1 MLVYSIQEGGG
12 HLKKIL
18 PKETLA
24 DQAFKSIKDSII
36 AGKLEQNEE
45 LPEEKLAMDLGISRT
60 PIREALK
67 RLAAE
72 GLIQLNKA
80 KPATVATFSIVDG
93 LHYMEIRRLLEIY
106 NIDKNTDKVSEKIL
120 YDLQNNLEEQLESI
134 NRNDF
139 HSFID
144 LDREFHLILASI
156 GDNKKLVE
164 LIHDSNAGVNRAFLI
179 LSNTLQVSAEEA
191 YHEHT
196 KIVKALQN
204 HQKDLAKQLMTSHLD
219 NVEKRFLSY
228 CTQGEMK

>member
-1 MLVYSIQEGGG
+1 M
-12 HLKKIL
+12 KKIL
-18 PKETLA
+18 SKESLA

-36 AGKLEQNEE
+36 AGKLEPKEE
-45 LPEEKLAMDLGISRT
+45 LPEEKLAIDLGISRT

-67 RLAAE
+67 KLAAE

-80 KPATVATFSIVDG
+80 KPATVATFSIDDA

-106 NIDKNTDKVSEKIL
+106 NINKNADKVTEKIL
-120 YDLQNNLEEQLESI
+120 YDLQINLEEQLKSI

-156 GDNKKLVE
+156 GDNLKLGE
-164 LIHDSNAGVNRAFLI
+164 LIHDSNARVNRAFLI
-179 LSNTLQVSAEEA
+179 LSNTLQMSAEKA
-191 YHEHT
+191 HLEHT

-228 CTQGEMK
+228 FTQGEIK